1 MFTVLLAILGLA
13 RSMSSRPTRAV
24 AVFVDNQKHFIMQ
37 AHGLYASWNAVK
49 LDRYPIDLLF
59 FTAHGTD
66 LGDDLRCSAYS
77 FHNDKSDC
85 FVVNL
90 FKGIQAGKL

>member
-37 AHGLYASWNAVK
+37 ARGLYASWNAVK

-59 FTAHGTD
+59 FTAHGAD
-66 LGDDLRCSAYS
+66 LGDEAETGRHARS
-77 FHNDKSDC
+77 
-85 FVVNL
+85 
-90 FKGIQAGKL
+90 IQ